1 MPPRVLIATPGHPEH
16 VPGGTDI
23 AARDLVRALR
33 ATGRAEAALVAGVT
47 RLHREP
53 QGEQLLLAAEGADDE
68 VLLFAGAYD
77 RFLMSRQDAPALQD
91 AWARILRRTRPDI
104 VHLHGLDRLGADI
117 VALIRRLRPRAPI
130 VLTLHDFA
138 PICFNGG
145 LMRRPDDGGL
155 CERASAAACA
165 RCFPEHS
172 VERFRMREL
181 HLRNTLLAVDR
192 LLAPSRFLAERFV
205 RWGIPAERI
214 EVVPNAAA
222 AGMPAPEPM
231 PDRRGVFAFFGN
243 LVPHKGILT
252 LLEAIRQA
260 RAAGDDVRL
269 EVHGAAPFPEPG
281 FARALA
287 DARRDADGVT
297 WHGGYGRN
305 ELAARMAGA
314 GWVVVPS
321 TWWENAPLVVL
332 EAFRHGRPVIC
343 SGIGGMA
350 ELVADG
356 TAGLHVP
363 PGDPVALA
371 RTLRRA
377 AGEPELWERLRA
389 GIPPVLDHAAWAER
403 HLGLYARL
411 LAGPRERAIAA

>member
-1 MPPRVLIATPGHPEH
+1 MTLRVLIATPGHPDH

-33 ATGRAEAALVAGVT
+33 ASGRAEAVLVAGVT

-53 QGEQLLLAAEGADDE
+53 PGDQLLLAAEGADDE
-68 VLLFAGAYD
+68 ILIFAGAYD
-77 RFLMSRQDAPALQD
+77 RFLMSRQDAAALHD

-117 VALIRRLRPRAPI
+117 VALIRRLRPRARI

-145 LMRRPDDGGL
+145 LMRRPGDGGL

-172 VERFRMREL
+172 IERFRMREL
-181 HLRNTLLAVDR
+181 HLRATLLAVDQ
-192 LLAPSRFLAERFV
+192 LFAPSRFLAERFV

-214 EVVPNAAA
+214 VVVPNAAA
-222 AGMPAPEPM
+222 ATAATAAPS
-231 PDRRGVFAFFGN
+231 PDRQGVFGFFGN

-252 LLEAIRQA
+252 LLEALRQA
-260 RAAGDDVRL
+260 RAGGDDLRL

-281 FARALA
+281 FEAALA
-287 DARRDADGVT
+287 EARRDAQGVT
-297 WHGGYGRN
+297 WHGGFGRD
-305 ELAARMAGA
+305 ELAARMAGV

-321 TWWENAPLVVL
+321 AWWENAPLVVL

-350 ELVADG
+350 ELVPDG
-356 TAGLHVP
+356 IAGLHVP
-363 PGDPVALA
+363 PGDPPALA
-371 RTLRRA
+371 RALRRA
-377 AGEPELWERLRA
+377 ATEPGLWARLRE
-389 GIPPVLDHAAWAER
+389 GIPAVMDHAAWAER

>member
-1 MPPRVLIATPGHPEH
+1 MTLRVLIATPGHPDH

-23 AARDLVRALR
+23 AARDLAQALR
-33 ATGRAEAALVAGVT
+33 ASGRAEAVLVAGVT

-53 QGEQLLLAAEGADDE
+53 PGDQLLLAAEGADDE
-68 VLLFAGAYD
+68 LLLFAGAYD
-77 RFLMSRQDAPALQD
+77 RFLMTRQDAAALKD
-91 AWARILRRTRPDI
+91 AWERILHRARPDI

-117 VALIRRLRPRAPI
+117 VALIRRLRPRARI

-145 LMRRPDDGGL
+145 LMRRPGDGGL
-155 CERASAAACA
+155 CERSSAAACA

-181 HLRNTLLAVDR
+181 HLRSTLLAVDQ

-214 EVVPNAAA
+214 EVMPNAAA
-222 AGMPAPEPM
+222 AATAPEPT
-231 PDRRGVFAFFGN
+231 PDRRRVFAFFGN

-252 LLEAIRQA
+252 LLEAIRQL
-260 RAAGDDVRL
+260 RADGDDLRL

-281 FARALA
+281 FATALD
-287 DARRDADGVT
+287 DARRRGDGVT
-297 WHGGYGRN
+297 WHGGYGRG
-305 ELAARMAGA
+305 ELGARMASA

-321 TWWENAPLVVL
+321 SWWENAPLVVL

-356 TAGLHVP
+356 IAGLHVP
-363 PGDPVALA
+363 PGDAVALA
-371 RTLRRA
+371 QTLRRA
-377 AGEPELWERLRA
+377 AAEPGLWERLRA
-389 GIPPVLDHAAWAER
+389 GIPAVIDHAAWAER

-411 LAGPRERAIAA
+411 LARPRERAIAA